1 MKLMALLVSVAVMVV
16 YLTGPVAPYVGAAA
30 IIAFPSMDRCEA
42 AIPLVLR
49 QPTVSAAFCVD
60 TSRILKG

>member
-1 MKLMALLVSVAVMVV
+1 MMALLISVAVMVV
-16 YLTGPVAPYVGAAA
+16 YMTGPTAPYVGAAVVL
-30 IIAFPSMDRCEA
+30 AFPSMDRCQA
-42 AIPLVLR
+42 ALSTVLL